1 MDLAASTVS
10 ASLKLMD
17 LAPPRERL
25 DPFRV
30 DESRDD
36 PPLDDRGE
44 RDAAGAPLTTAPLT
58 MAPARFSSRMLPFG
72 VLSLLPYP
80 PGAGSSLWL
89 SQSSLALFTG
99 LLPLLIPAGFR
110 SCALRT
116 RKE

>member
-1 MDLAASTVS
+1 MAR
-10 ASLKLMD
+10 
-17 LAPPRERL
+17 PRARW
-25 DPFRV
+25 DPLRV
-30 DESRDD
+30 DDSRD

-44 RDAAGAPLTTAPLT
+44 PDAAVPAAGAPIASTASAALTI
-58 MAPARFSSRMLPFG
+58 APALAASRTLPLG
-72 VLSLLPYP
+72 VLSLLLV

-110 SCALRT
+110 SCALRP

>member
-1 MDLAASTVS
+1 M
-10 ASLKLMD
+10 
-17 LAPPRERL
+17 
-25 DPFRV
+25 
-30 DESRDD
+30 
-36 PPLDDRGE
+36 
-44 RDAAGAPLTTAPLT
+44 T
-58 MAPARFSSRMLPFG
+58 MAPARVASRTLPLG
-72 VLSLLPYP
+72 VLSLLPVP